1 MKSPLLP
8 TAASRPL
15 LDRRSL
21 LACVLATLA
30 GAARAQTSGRNITFF
45 VPQPAGNPT
54 DGIARKMVPL
64 LQNAL
69 GQTVVVENLPG
80 AGGSIGVSKALAAT
94 GDGQTL
100 LIASQT
106 EPILT
111 PLALAGVRYRPEDL
125 RCVALAG
132 RAPYV
137 LVGRPDLPAN
147 TLAELVALA
156 KRSSAQ
162 PLSHGHIGHGSMIH
176 LLGEQLGRK
185 LGLPLTQ
192 VPYKGVP
199 PVVQDLMGGQIDL
212 SFLPLGGST
221 PTLVETGKVKVY
233 GTTAA
238 AASSRLPK
246 VAPLSQLDAALRD
259 FVYGTWGA
267 VFVPRST
274 SEGAVQRLHK
284 ALADAAKDADVQ
296 AYLNGSGMAPPGPLS
311 LAQLDQFYR
320 AETVLYQ
327 GLARELGI
335 TPQ

>member
-1 MKSPLLP
+1 MSDI
-8 TAASRPL
+8 L

-21 LACVLATLA
+21 LACALATL
-30 GAARAQTSGRNITFF
+30 GATAQAQTTGRTISFI

-54 DGIARKMVPL
+54 DGTARKTVPL
-64 LQNAL
+64 LQKEL

-80 AGGSIGVSKALAAT
+80 AGGSIGVSKALAAG

-111 PLALAGVRYRPEDL
+111 PMALAGVRYRPEDL
-125 RCVALAG
+125 RCVAMMG
-132 RAPYV
+132 RAPYL
-137 LVGRPDLPAN
+137 LVGRPDLPAS
-147 TLAELVALA
+147 TLAELIALA
-156 KRSSAQ
+156 RQPGAQ

-185 LGLPLTQ
+185 LRMPLTQ

-199 PVVQDLMGGQIDL
+199 PVAQDLMGGQIDL

-221 PTLVETGKVKVY
+221 PTLVETGKVKVF

-246 VAPLSQLDAALRD
+246 VVPLSQLDAALRE
-259 FVYGTWGA
+259 FVYGTWAA
-267 VFVPRST
+267 VFVPHNT
-274 SEGAVQRLHK
+274 SELAVQRLHK
-284 ALADAAKDADVQ
+284 VLAQALKDPEVQ
-296 AYLNGSGMAPPGPLS
+296 AYLKGSGIEPSEPLS

-320 AETVLYQ
+320 TETRLYQ
-327 GLARELGI
+327 GLAQEIGI